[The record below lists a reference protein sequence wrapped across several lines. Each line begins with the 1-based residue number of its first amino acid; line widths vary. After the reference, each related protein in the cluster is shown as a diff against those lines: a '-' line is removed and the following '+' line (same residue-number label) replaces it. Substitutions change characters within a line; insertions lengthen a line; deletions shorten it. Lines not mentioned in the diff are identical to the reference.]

1 MKTVGLRVVGVF
13 WFLSFEDFFF
23 FKTGRSVAYFQRQVG
38 LNSVLAISGLCCG

>member
-23 FKTGRSVAYFQRQVG
+23 SRLGEVSHTSKGRLV
-38 LNSVLAISGLCCG
+38 